1 MPQPQGGIENMKKR
15 NWNEKRKFCILD
27 SSKGM
32 EEESIWRKKGFC
44 FWNRASVR
52 VPDNRLS
59 GILYKAAQ

>member
-1 MPQPQGGIENMKKR
+1 MKKR
-15 NWNEKRKFCILD
+15 NWNGKRKFCILD